1 MRPMSKPKILYT
13 TADASPQS
21 GAFKSLLYMSREIEK
36 WGYQP
41 IRVLHEDAKD
51 SLLSTANGY
60 PQDHFIQ
67 LPQPKLGQSPSYYLY
82 YCLHHIPSI
91 YKLVGIIKQ
100 ERVSL
105 VHINGIFDIYAAVAA
120 RIARVPCVWHI
131 RSDLPS
137 VNLFTSTCFGNR
149 VLTRRR
155 SPLSTTQ
162 APTHLSSIRA

>member
-67 LPQPKLGQSPSYYLY
+67 LPQP
-82 YCLHHIPSI
+82 
-91 YKLVGIIKQ
+91 
-100 ERVSL
+100 
-105 VHINGIFDIYAAVAA
+105 
-120 RIARVPCVWHI
+120 
-131 RSDLPS
+131 
-137 VNLFTSTCFGNR
+137 
-149 VLTRRR
+149 
-155 SPLSTTQ
+155 
-162 APTHLSSIRA
+162 